1 MIFILAY
8 LVIGFLLFI
17 ESFKMISEKTNY
29 PLIIFSV
36 IVLIWPI
43 VILFATIYAIIQ
55 VKNLLKRKDRK
66 NKYDMRDL
74 QK

>member
-8 LVIGFLLFI
+8 LVIGFMLFV

-29 PLIIFSV
+29 PLIIFTA

-43 VILFATIYAIIQ
+43 VILFATIYAMIQ
-55 VKNLLKRKDRK
+55 VKILLKRKNER

-74 QK
+74 QE